1 MRIRSLVVSAA
12 LSGAAFIIP
21 FALAAQGV
29 APIKIPAILSLTG
42 YGAFP
47 SQGDRQSMVLIE
59 ALVNRTGGIGPDHR
73 PIHFDIADDGS
84 NPQTAVQLQNSII
97 ASKAPIMLGPG
108 LTGPCSAVAPLVRE
122 NGPAQY
128 CMSPAIHPTPGGFI
142 WSTSVSL
149 EDDIIVNIRYLRLRG
164 LTRMAILSSTDATGQ
179 EADRDFDVAKA
190 LPENKSVEFVARE
203 HFNLND
209 VSVAAQMTRIK
220 AGAPQV
226 LLTSTVGPAFGTE
239 LHGASD
245 AGLDVPV
252 VASNGDMVTAQIQS
266 YKTFL
271 PKELLFPGVLSSAQG
286 AVGPGPVRDAQK
298 VYFDAFK
305 AAGVKPEFTNT
316 LGWDPTMI
324 ALDAIRHLGPNA
336 TPQKYR
342 DYINALHGF
351 AGINGIYDF
360 RDGSGH
366 GIGQN
371 AVIMMRWDGASAEF
385 KQVSKRSGLLK

>member
-1 MRIRSLVVSAA
+1 MRIRSFVASAA
-12 LSGAAFIIP
+12 LAGAALIVP
-21 FALAAQGV
+21 LGLAAQTA

-47 SQGDRQSMVLIE
+47 SQGDRQSMLLIE
-59 ALVNRTGGIGPDHR
+59 ALVNRTGGIGPQHR
-73 PIHFDIADDGS
+73 PIHFDITDDGS
-84 NPQTAVQLQNSII
+84 NPQTAVQLQNQIL

-108 LTGPCSAVAPLVRE
+108 LTQQCNAAAPLVRD

-128 CMSPAIHPTPGGFI
+128 CLSPAIHPAPGGYI

-149 EDDIIVNIRYLRLRG
+149 RDDIIVEIRYLRLLG
-164 LTRMAILSSTDATGQ
+164 LKRMAILSSTDATGQ
-179 EADRDFDVAKA
+179 ESDHDFDIAKS

-203 HFNLND
+203 HFNLTD

-220 AGAPQV
+220 AANPQV

-239 LHGASD
+239 LHGITD

-266 YKTFL
+266 YKAFV
-271 PKELLFPGVLSSAQG
+271 PKKLIFAGVLASVQN
-286 AVGPGPVRDAQK
+286 AVGPGPVKDAQK

-305 AAGVKPEFTNT
+305 AAGIKPEFTNT

-324 ALDAIRHLGPNA
+324 VLDAIRHLGPNA

-342 DYINALHGF
+342 DYINGLHGF
-351 AGINGIYDF
+351 AGIDGIYDF

-371 AVIMMRWDGASAEF
+371 AVIMMRWDAATGEF
-385 KQVSKRSGLLK
+385 KQISKRNGLLK

>member
-1 MRIRSLVVSAA
+1 MRNRSLVATV
-12 LSGAAFIIP
+12 
-21 FALAAQGV
+21 ALAGASLIVPLALGAQSV

-47 SQGDRQSMVLIE
+47 SQGDRQSMLLIE
-59 ALVNRTGGIGPDHR
+59 GLVNRTGGIGPEHR
-73 PIHFDIADDGS
+73 PLQIDITDDGS
-84 NPQTAVQLQNSII
+84 NPQTAVQLQNQIL
-97 ASKAPIMLGPG
+97 ASKVPIMLGPG
-108 LTGPCSAVAPLVRE
+108 LTQQCNAVAPLVRD

-128 CMSPAIHPTPGGFI
+128 CMSPAIHPAPGGYI

-149 EDDIIVNIRYLRLRG
+149 EDDIIVEVRYLRLRG

-179 EADRDFDVAKA
+179 ESDHDFDVAKA
-190 LPENKSVEFVARE
+190 LPENKSIQFVARE
-203 HFNLND
+203 HFNLSD
-209 VSVAAQMTRIK
+209 VSVAAQLTRIK
-220 AGAPQV
+220 SANPQV

-239 LHGASD
+239 LHGVAD

-252 VASNGDMVTAQIQS
+252 MASNGDMVTAQIKS
-266 YKTFL
+266 YKAFA
-271 PKELLFPGVLSSAQG
+271 PKELLFAGVLASVQN
-286 AVGPGPVRDAQK
+286 AVGPGPVKDAQK

-305 AAGVKPEFTNT
+305 AAGIKPEFTNT

-324 ALDAIRHLGPNA
+324 VLDAIRHVGPNA
-336 TPQKYR
+336 SPQKYR
-342 DYINALHGF
+342 DYINALHGY

-371 AVIMMRWDGASAEF
+371 AVIMMRWDAAAGAF
-385 KQVSKRSGLLK
+385 KQISKRNGLLK